1 MLKFDIDRL
10 REEFSIIEKNN
21 IEHIRTHEDRIR
33 NNEFLITEMEKKH
46 AANTDRIVAENQF
59 RVKEM
64 VRDWESRC
72 RLLEERVRIVET
84 EGIELEIE
92 LKRVS
97 ENKIAL

>member
-1 MLKFDIDRL
+1 
-10 REEFSIIEKNN
+10 
-21 IEHIRTHEDRIR
+21 
-33 NNEFLITEMEKKH
+33 LILDNLTICD
-46 AANTDRIVAENQF
+46 T
-59 RVKEM
+59 KEM

-97 ENKIAL
+97 ENKIGLQNK